1 MGMYELST
9 TFQCPKCLAR
19 ITPIVFSTTKPDKE
33 TEIRF
38 AHEKR
43 EEHIALHEKA
53 EKYEKM
59 RDCVEKVR
67 GVFEND
73 T

>member
-9 TFQCPKCLAR
+9 TFQCPKCMAR

-33 TEIRF
+33 TEIHFTYEMR
-38 AHEKR
+38 EK
-43 EEHIALHEKA
+43 HMALHKKA
-53 EKYEKM
+53 EKYEIIH
-59 RDCVEKVR
+59 DCVEKMR
-67 GVFEND
+67 GVLKND